1 MEQKTYTYN
10 KNNSYIF
17 KIVCNNENEK
27 RQIEF
32 NKKRQIEFNKKRQ
45 IEFNK
50 KRQIQLNEEL
60 QFEFDEKYLNNIR
73 K

>member
-17 KIVCNNENEK
+17 KIVSNNENE
-27 RQIEF
+27 
-32 NKKRQIEFNKKRQ
+32 KRQIEFNKKRQ

>member
-1 MEQKTYTYN
+1 MEQKTYN
-10 KNNSYIF
+10 QNNSYIF
-17 KIVCNNENEK
+17 KTVYE
-27 RQIEF
+27 

-50 KRQIQLNEEL
+50 KRQIEINEEL

>member
-17 KIVCNNENEK
+17 KIVSNNENE
-27 RQIEF
+27 
-32 NKKRQIEFNKKRQ
+32 KRQ

>member
-32 NKKRQIEFNKKRQ
+32 NKKRQI
-45 IEFNK
+45 
-50 KRQIQLNEEL
+50 QLNEEL

>member
-45 IEFNK
+45 I
-50 KRQIQLNEEL
+50 QLNEEL

>member
-10 KNNSYIF
+10 QNNSYIF
-17 KIVCNNENEK
+17 KIVCNNENE
-27 RQIEF
+27 
-32 NKKRQIEFNKKRQ
+32 KRQIEFNKKRQ